1 MLRFSVDA
9 SAFTQGVSRASRVVS
24 STGMQPA
31 LSGVL
36 IDGGEQALTLQ
47 ATDQQM
53 GLKLSV
59 PNAFVEMPGTI
70 LLPARQLSELLRRI
84 SPGETVKVE
93 EGASVVM
100 LSFGRA
106 SFELPMLPKDDFPH
120 LDFESEKAGQQVK
133 STSLQEILGLVGY
146 AAATRDDSIPVLQGI
161 QLTLGEDGMLS
172 ACASDNFRLA
182 FAQRK
187 VSDSSTPEEVVVR
200 ARNLIEV
207 LRLINEEEVVMS
219 VAPRRVFFRTQDLQ
233 AFAQR
238 IEGAFPDHKSLVREQ
253 YPTVVRCD
261 GPSLLAAVER
271 TGLLSA
277 PSAPQVI
284 LSIGEEGIGLRASS
298 ADLGRGSDFVS
309 AEVSGEGLEIGFNP
323 RFIAE
328 ALRTL
333 PGEQARLHL
342 TGPESAVLVRCE
354 EDQTFLAL
362 VLPVKIL

>member
-9 SAFTQGVSRASRVVS
+9 SSLTQGVARASRVVNNN
-24 STGMQPA
+24 GMQPA

-36 IDGGEQALTLQ
+36 LEAEGQALSIQ

-53 GLKLSV
+53 GLKLAV
-59 PNAFVEMPGTI
+59 PQAAIEAAGTI
-70 LLPARQLSELLRRI
+70 LLPAKQLSELLRRI
-84 SPGETVKVE
+84 SPGETVTVE
-93 EGASVVM
+93 EGASVVT

-106 SFELPMLPKDDFPH
+106 SFELPVLPKDDFPA
-120 LDFESEKAGQQVK
+120 LDFESSEPGQTM
-133 STSLQEILGLVGY
+133 STEALHELLGLVGY

-161 QLTLGEDGMLS
+161 QLTLEDSGMLS

-187 VSDSSTPEEVVVR
+187 VSEQAAPQDVVVR
-200 ARNLIEV
+200 ARNLIEL
-207 LRLINEEEVVMS
+207 LRLMNEEKVTMRC
-219 VAPRRVFFRTQDLQ
+219 APRRVFFETADLK

-238 IEGAFPDHKSLVREQ
+238 IDGAFPDHRSLVRDQ

-261 GPSLLAAVER
+261 GASLLAAIER
-271 TGLLSA
+271 AGLLSS

-298 ADLGRGSDFVS
+298 ADLGRGSDFVA

-323 RFIAE
+323 RFMAE

-333 PGEQARLHL
+333 PGEEVRLHL
-342 TGPESAVLVRCE
+342 TGPESAALLRCE
-354 EDQTFLAL
+354 EDTTFIAL